1 MTQNTQTNY
10 HCAGRNCNKRDTCH
24 RHTSSMSISN
34 ADFNDYDL
42 SMIRELPS
50 PCQYFIERNQ
60 AEGLVAK

>member
-1 MTQNTQTNY
+1 
-10 HCAGRNCNKRDTCH
+10 
-24 RHTSSMSISN
+24 MSISN